1 MDWLTGLQ
9 RAIDY
14 VEDHL
19 TEEIDYDRV
28 AGEVACSGFYF
39 QRIFGMLCSMTL
51 GEYIRNRRLTL
62 AGNDLRAGNAK
73 VIDVALRYGYESP
86 ESFARAFSR
95 FHGISPSEAKKE
107 GAKLR
112 SFSRI
117 SVKITVSGGTVMDYK
132 IVEKQAFTILEKA
145 GTHTVENAE
154 NAKSIPDF
162 WARSHRDGTVDQ
174 LMERTS
180 EKTYLFGVC
189 YGTSSEDAKTFEYA
203 IAARCDG
210 ETEVPEGFRIR
221 TIPARTWAVFPC
233 RGAMP
238 DAIQNMWHR
247 IVSEFFPTSDYQPTM
262 ELDIEA
268 YTQGDMEAPDYQ
280 SEIWVP
286 VTKKTL

>member
-1 MDWLTGLQ
+1 
-9 RAIDY
+9 
-14 VEDHL
+14 
-19 TEEIDYDRV
+19 
-28 AGEVACSGFYF
+28 
-39 QRIFGMLCSMTL
+39 
-51 GEYIRNRRLTL
+51 
-62 AGNDLRAGNAK
+62 
-73 VIDVALRYGYESP
+73 
-86 ESFARAFSR
+86 
-95 FHGISPSEAKKE
+95 
-107 GAKLR
+107 
-112 SFSRI
+112 
-117 SVKITVSGGTVMDYK
+117 
-132 IVEKQAFTILEKA
+132 
-145 GTHTVENAE
+145 
-154 NAKSIPDF
+154 
-162 WARSHRDGTVDQ
+162 
-174 LMERTS
+174 MERTS

-280 SEIWVP
+280 SEIWIP